1 MKDHK
6 TTQTN
11 KQPHYCIAFIGLHQ
25 SWVKISEIA
34 ETSTTLKNKSIT
46 SHHSTLYDTLR
57 YHKLSSKPDLNLNLN
72 LNLNRLQSNPIQ
84 SNPLKLT
91 PRLCF
96 APKKPKEINNLDT
109 IHPFIIHPFHSSY
122 PFLSLSLSLSFTI
135 SYTTLHSFI
144 ANRPLSTSIS
154 QSTSTT
160 IQIQCTLRID

>member
-1 MKDHK
+1 M
-6 TTQTN
+6 
-11 KQPHYCIAFIGLHQ
+11 
-25 SWVKISEIA
+25 KISEIA

-57 YHKLSSKPDLNLNLN
+57 YHKLSSKPDLNLDLD

-109 IHPFIIHPFHSSY
+109 IHPFIIHPSIHLIRSCHYHYHYHYHSR
-122 PFLSLSLSLSFTI
+122 LA
-135 SYTTLHSFI
+135 TLHSFI